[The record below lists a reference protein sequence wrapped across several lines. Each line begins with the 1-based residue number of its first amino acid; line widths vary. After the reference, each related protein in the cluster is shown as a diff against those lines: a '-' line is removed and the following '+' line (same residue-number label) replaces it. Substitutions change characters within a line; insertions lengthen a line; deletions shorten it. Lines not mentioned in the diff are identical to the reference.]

1 MLNKVKET
9 IKKHNMLAMGDRIV
23 VAVSGGADSVALLK
37 ALSIISSEYNLF
49 IVAAHFNHGLRGE
62 ESDSDESFVEN
73 LSKSMGVV
81 FESGYVDIPSLI
93 KKKGGSTET
102 ICRNE
107 RYKFLRNM
115 QKKHKADKI
124 ALGHNLDDQAETV
137 VMKFLRGSG
146 MKGLRGILPMRD
158 EIYIRPLISI
168 TRKKILNFLKK
179 EEIKHVTDSSNIE
192 DTYLRNRIR
201 NRLIPELRENYNPG
215 LVENLG
221 HMANIIRTEDDYI
234 KTTVEEI
241 LESWDI
247 NRNEG
252 EIRIKIP
259 ELVKLHKAI
268 QWRIIKTLLQNYS
281 PSKKGVGYIHVKS
294 VMDLVDGDNPSGTL
308 NLPFYLEVRREY
320 DLIIVS
326 EKKPHKNGEF
336 CYDIEIPGTVAIK
349 ELDIKVNFHLID
361 KISSTNFNESS
372 TVFMDYD
379 QISFP
384 LVIRN
389 VKSGERIQPFGM
401 NGTKKLK
408 SFFIDEKIPKNRRR
422 EIPLL
427 VDQKSVLWIMG
438 MRLCERAK
446 ITDKTRSIVK
456 VEIV

>member
-1 MLNKVKET
+1 
-9 IKKHNMLAMGDRIV
+9 
-23 VAVSGGADSVALLK
+23 
-37 ALSIISSEYNLF
+37 
-49 IVAAHFNHGLRGE
+49 
-62 ESDSDESFVEN
+62 
-73 LSKSMGVV
+73 
-81 FESGYVDIPSLI
+81 
-93 KKKGGSTET
+93 
-102 ICRNE
+102 
-107 RYKFLRNM
+107 
-115 QKKHKADKI
+115 
-124 ALGHNLDDQAETV
+124 
-137 VMKFLRGSG
+137 
-146 MKGLRGILPMRD
+146 MRD
-158 EIYIRPLISI
+158 GIYIRPLISI
-168 TRKKILNFLKK
+168 TRKEILNFLKK
-179 EEIKHVTDSSNIE
+179 EEMKYVTDSSNIE

-234 KTTVEEI
+234 KMTVEEI
-241 LESWDI
+241 LESWNI

-259 ELVKLHKAI
+259 ELVKPHKAI
-268 QWRIIKTLLQNYS
+268 QWRIVKTLLQNYF
-281 PSKKGVGYIHVKS
+281 PSKKEIGYIHVKS

-320 DLIIVS
+320 DLITIS
-326 EKKPHKNGEF
+326 KKKPNKNSEF
-336 CYDIEIPGTVAIK
+336 CYGVEIPGIVNIK
-349 ELDIKVNFHLID
+349 ELDIKLSFHLVD
-361 KISSTNFNESS
+361 KVSSANFNESS

-384 LVIRN
+384 LIIRN
-389 VKSGERIQPFGM
+389 VKSGDRIQPFGM